1 MFAIKIC
8 HRPSWRLPLTLQRIE
23 EKKKSILDDELNKKK
38 LEKQKQCFLSA
49 HLRAHQIHCS
59 PNNDNLDFRSEFYQ
73 FCLTKDFVLTNLLHS
88 HSTEIF
94 HIFTYISSFEYAN
107 I

>member
-1 MFAIKIC
+1 MPQTELATSINTATN
-8 HRPSWRLPLTLQRIE
+8 RRE
-23 EKKKSILDDELNKKK
+23 KKSILDDELNKKK

-49 HLRAHQIHCS
+49 HLRAHQINLS
-59 PNNDNLDFRSEFYQ
+59 TNDDNLDFRSEFYQ

-94 HIFTYISSFEYAN
+94 HIFTYISQFSFECAN